1 MMIKN
6 RDGGSRVKVGKAKQN
21 ADRLLKIHA
30 LLDDVTSSPGS
41 HDILELALGTVLSL
55 PVSQRDETAVVWL
68 LIVGPPA
75 DGKTFAVLLLKN
87 ADSVYYLDTVTE
99 NFLASGYRDDKTG
112 KSAPS
117 LFKELDEKCVIIKEL
132 GTVFGLRADKVK
144 KFLGDLQAI
153 YDGEYHKAT
162 GTVGTIRG
170 KASFTMVACVTPATL
185 RDHHEY
191 MARIGPRFLTY
202 RPPQLTEAEEDQ
214 GLAML
219 WDEEQTD
226 TRKGLIAE
234 VRKLTAEHLRECLRR
249 PLKLEAETRSH
260 QQSIN
265 RISQLITCG
274 RTLVQRQPVFDEFGK
289 PGYEPE
295 ISQQE
300 RPFRVQQQLR
310 NLARGLALAHQR
322 DRVTDHELELIRR
335 VAISSL
341 PADRGDVISLLPDHP
356 DGLTVK
362 ACAAGIHKSADRAS
376 QLLDELVRIG
386 LLRLTRR
393 ETNGGSPARLYVPVP
408 RFADL
413 LTSPVLPLDHALNL
427 AGDFSDTPNTL
438 ERGGLS
444 GQSCRERPAA
454 AEGANP

>member
-1 MMIKN
+1 M
-6 RDGGSRVKVGKAKQN
+6 
-21 ADRLLKIHA
+21 HA

-41 HDILELALGTVLSL
+41 HDILELALGTALSL
-55 PVSQRDETAVVWL
+55 PVSRRDETAVVWL

-87 ADSVYYLDTVTE
+87 AARVYHLDTVTE

-117 LFKELDEKCVIIKEL
+117 LFKELDDKCIIIKEL

-162 GTVGTIRG
+162 GTVGTIHG
-170 KASFTMVACVTPATL
+170 KAAFSMVACVTPATL

-202 RPPQLTEAEEDQ
+202 RPAQLTEAEEDE
-214 GLAML
+214 GLGIL
-219 WDEEQTD
+219 WDEVQAK
-226 TRKGLIAE
+226 RRRLIARL
-234 VRKLTAEHLRECLRR
+234 RKLTAEHLQDCLSQSLD
-249 PLKLEAETRSH
+249 LKPETPS
-260 QQSIN
+260 QQQFIN
-265 RISQLITCG
+265 RLARLVACG
-274 RTLVQRQPVFDEFGK
+274 RTIIHRQPVFDEDGRR
-289 PGYEPE
+289 YEPE
-295 ISQQE
+295 VSQQE

-322 DRVTDHELELIRR
+322 PRVTEHELELARR

-362 ACAAGIHKSADRAS
+362 ACAAGIHKSEDRAS

-386 LLRLTRR
+386 LMTLTRG
-393 ETNGGSPARLYVPVP
+393 EAKGGAPGWLYVPAS
-408 RFADL
+408 RFSDL
-413 LTSPVLPLDHALNL
+413 LTSPVVPLDHALNL
-427 AGDFSDTPNTL
+427 AGDFSDTTNTL

-444 GQSCRERPAA
+444 GQSYRERPAA
-454 AEGANP
+454 G